1 MKHITNKG
9 ILNAYPFTFT
19 DNVTRYEFASAINN
33 ALNNLKAMQNSNS
46 SKLRVADMIELEQ
59 LVVEYRSE
67 LKSYGVN
74 TAWFEN
80 FLVSQGVNL
89 NQVEAKV
96 RQLNG

>member
-1 MKHITNKG
+1 MKHLSNKG
-9 ILNAYPFTFT
+9 ILMAYPFTFN

-33 ALNNLKAMQNSNS
+33 ALNNLKNMQNANS
-46 SKLRVADMIELEQ
+46 KKLRVADMLELEQ
-59 LVVEYRSE
+59 LIVEYRSE

-80 FLVSQGVNL
+80 FLQTQGVNL

-96 RQLNG
+96 RQLNS